1 MSVRFLDVLSAA
13 SLAAII
19 QGPAMAQTA
28 EPDEGASG
36 EIIVTA
42 QKRSESL
49 QDVPIAITAISAAQL
64 TDRGIRNSVD
74 VAASTPNLQI
84 NETAGSGTQPA
95 VFLRGIGLNDF
106 SLNNSGPVAI
116 YLDEVNLSSFGAQN
130 FSLFDMERVEVLRG
144 PQGTLYGKN
153 TTGGA
158 VNFVTRLPGT
168 EWNGEASASYGSF
181 HSARIEAAAGGP
193 LSDTLGIRVAGL
205 RNSSRGFFTN
215 LVTGEKS
222 NGADLWA
229 ARGVI
234 QWQPDDALEVILRGR
249 IEANNSRFN
258 WYDQEGTLDPLTG
271 AQCADAQVLAHQC
284 VDIFGY
290 SDQDPVYQGRFSRN
304 AKLDNKVYSTSLN
317 LGYDLGSVQLTSISA
332 YTKSDNFYP
341 EDTDVS
347 PNHLVEVTLGA
358 KSRTFSQELRANG
371 ESSRLKWI
379 LGLYYAW
386 ERVDQDQ
393 TADALRDIR
402 PDPAA
407 FFSRHL
413 NRQTGTVYA
422 AFGQFDYKLSDALSL
437 TAGARLTQD
446 NKSFRTQLQFEEPG
460 MIIPAFDTSLAIR
473 KSNFSWKAG
482 LNYAPDK
489 DWLLYASASRGFKG
503 GGFNGSFIFDP
514 AQNVPYRPET
524 LTAFEIGSKNK
535 FGGGR
540 VTFNTAAFLYD
551 YKDAQ
556 VFSIVSSNGFPV
568 SLLNNAPKAKI
579 YGVEA
584 ELLVRAGGGL
594 SFNAAFGLIHT
605 EFTRFPTFTGD
616 FTGNRLARAP
626 SVTAS
631 GSINYG
637 HELAGLGTLSA
648 SADLSYQGM
657 VFFGT
662 ENSALGQQ
670 QAYALAG
677 ARLGL
682 VFRNG
687 LGIALFGRNLFDKY
701 YAINRTPLTD
711 FGLVQVVS
719 GTPRTIGVEASYKF

>member
-1 MSVRFLDVLSAA
+1 MTVRVLHFLSAA
-13 SLAAII
+13 SLLAIAHTPVLAQPTAA
-19 QGPAMAQTA
+19 
-28 EPDEGASG
+28 DEDVSG

-49 QDVPIAITAISAAQL
+49 QNVPIAITAISADQL
-64 TDRGIRNSVD
+64 TERGIRNSVD
-74 VAASTPNLQI
+74 VAAATPNLQI

-130 FSLFDMERVEVLRG
+130 FSLFDMARVEVLRG

-158 VNFVTRLPGT
+158 VNFVTQLPGA
-168 EWNGEASASYGSF
+168 EWNGGASASYGSF
-181 HSARIEAAAGGP
+181 RSTRIEAAVGGP
-193 LSDTLGIRVAGL
+193 LSDTLGIRLAGL
-205 RNSSRGFFTN
+205 RNYSRGFFTN
-215 LVTGEKS
+215 LATGEKS

-229 ARGVI
+229 ARATL
-234 QWQPDDALEVILRGR
+234 QWQPNDALDVIFRGR
-249 IEANNSRFN
+249 VEANNSRFN

-271 AQCADAQVLAHQC
+271 AQCAAAQVLAHQC
-284 VDIFGY
+284 DDAFGY
-290 SDQDPVYQGRFSRN
+290 SDQDPVYKGRFSRN
-304 AKLDNKVYSTSLN
+304 DKQDNKVSSTSLN
-317 LGYDLGSVQLTSISA
+317 IGYDLGGVQLTSITA

-358 KSRTFSQELRANG
+358 KTDTFSQELRANG
-371 ESSRLKWI
+371 DSDSLKWI

-393 TADALRDIR
+393 TADVLRDIR

-413 NRQTGTVYA
+413 NRQTGKVYA
-422 AFGQFDYKLSDALSL
+422 AFGQLDFKLSDALSL

-446 NKSFRTQLQFEEPG
+446 NKKFRTQLQFEEPG
-460 MIIPAFDTSLAIR
+460 LIIPIFDTPLAI
-473 KSNFSWKAG
+473 KKGNFSWKLG
-482 LNYAPDK
+482 LNYQANEN
-489 DWLLYASASRGFKG
+489 WLLYASASHGFKG

-535 FGGGR
+535 FADGR
-540 VTFNTAAFLYD
+540 VTLNTATFLYD
-551 YKDAQ
+551 YKNAQ
-556 VFSIVSSNGFPV
+556 VFSIVSSAGFPI

-579 YGVEA
+579 YGAEA
-584 ELLVRAGGGL
+584 ELSARLGGGL
-594 SFNAAFGLIHT
+594 SFNAALGLIHT
-605 EFTRFPTFTGD
+605 EFTSFPTFTGD
-616 FTGNRLARAP
+616 FTRNRLARAP

-631 GSINYG
+631 GSINYE
-637 HELAGLGTLSA
+637 HEFEGFGTLAA
-648 SADLSYQGM
+648 SVDLSHQSM
-657 VFFGT
+657 VYFGT
-662 ENSALGQQ
+662 ENSPLGQQ
-670 QAYALAG
+670 KGYALAG
-677 ARLGL
+677 ARLSL
-682 VFRNG
+682 NLENG
-687 LGIALFGRNLFDKY
+687 IGIALFGRNLFDKY

-719 GTPRTIGVEASYKF
+719 GTPRTIGVEASFRF

>member
-1 MSVRFLDVLSAA
+1 MTVKVLHFLSAA
-13 SLAAII
+13 SLLATV
-19 QGPAMAQTA
+19 QTPALAQTTTA
-28 EPDEGASG
+28 DKDENG

-49 QDVPIAITAISAAQL
+49 QNVPIAITAISADQL

-74 VAASTPNLQI
+74 VAAATPNLQI

-130 FSLFDMERVEVLRG
+130 FSLFDMARVEVLRG

-158 VNFVTRLPGT
+158 VNFVTQLPGA
-168 EWNGEASASYGSF
+168 EWNGGASASYGSF
-181 HSARIEAAAGGP
+181 RSMRIEAAVGGP
-193 LSDTLGIRVAGL
+193 LSDTLGIRIAGL
-205 RNSSRGFFTN
+205 RNYSRGFFTN
-215 LVTGEKS
+215 LATGEKS

-229 ARGVI
+229 ARGTI
-234 QWQPDDALEVILRGR
+234 QWRPNDALEVILRGR

-271 AQCADAQVLAHQC
+271 AQCAAAQVLAHQC
-284 VDIFGY
+284 VDAFGY
-290 SDQDPVYQGRFSRN
+290 SDQDPAYQGRFSRN
-304 AKLDNKVYSTSLN
+304 AKQDNKVSSTSLKI
-317 LGYDLGSVQLTSISA
+317 GYDLGGVQLTSITA
-332 YTKSDNFYP
+332 HTRSDNFYP

-347 PNHLVEVTLGA
+347 PNQLVEVTLGA
-358 KSRTFSQELRANG
+358 NTDTFSQELRANG
-371 ESSRLKWI
+371 ESDRLKWI

-413 NRQTGTVYA
+413 NRQTGKVYA
-422 AFGQFDYKLSDALSL
+422 AFGQLDFKLSDALSL

-446 NKSFRTQLQFEEPG
+446 NKQFRTQLQFEEPG
-460 MIIPAFDTSLAIR
+460 LIIPLFDTPLAI
-473 KSNFSWKAG
+473 KKGNFSWKLG
-482 LNYAPDK
+482 VNYTPDK

-514 AQNVPYRPET
+514 SQNVPYRPET

-535 FGGGR
+535 FADGR
-540 VTFNTAAFLYD
+540 ITLNTAAFLYD
-551 YKDAQ
+551 YRDAQ
-556 VFSIVSSNGFPV
+556 VFSIVSSNGFPI
-568 SLLNNAPKAKI
+568 SLLNNAPKARI
-579 YGVEA
+579 YGAEA
-584 ELLVRAGGGL
+584 ELSARIADGL
-594 SFNAAFGLIHT
+594 SFNAALGLIHT

-631 GSINYG
+631 GSINYE
-637 HELAGLGTLSA
+637 HEFEGFATLAA
-648 SADLSYQGM
+648 SVDISHQSM

-670 QAYALAG
+670 RGYALAG
-677 ARLGL
+677 ARLALNFDKGI
-682 VFRNG
+682 
-687 LGIALFGRNLFDKY
+687 GIAVFGRNLFDKY
-701 YAINRTPLTD
+701 YAVNRTPLTD

-719 GTPRTIGVEASYKF
+719 GTPRTIGIEASFRF